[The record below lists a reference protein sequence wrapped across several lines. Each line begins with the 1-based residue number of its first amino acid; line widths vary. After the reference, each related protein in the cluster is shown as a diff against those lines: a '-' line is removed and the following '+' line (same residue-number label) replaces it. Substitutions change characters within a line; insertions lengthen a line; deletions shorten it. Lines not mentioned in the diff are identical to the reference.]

1 MALSNDLMSQ
11 FAKLVTTNTAKS
23 DTKQESTVYGTVVEY
38 EGVKHVRIDGSSF
51 MTPIVTTAD
60 VNIGERVTVMIKNHL
75 ATVTGNISSP
85 SARTGDVATIGT
97 TTKELSERL
106 AEFEQINADVGKIAK
121 LEAETVEITKKLTA
135 AEATI
140 EKLDVANVNV
150 SKKITAAE
158 ADIDKLEAED
168 VEINKTLVANT
179 ADINTLKT
187 NKLDAES
194 AKITYANIDFSNIGK
209 AAMEYLYSNSG
220 LIENVVV
227 NNGTITGNLVGVTIS
242 GDLIEG
248 NTIVAEKLVVKGED
262 GLYYKLNT
270 DGMQVEAEQTDYNSL
285 NGQVIKAQSIT
296 ATKIAVDDLVAFDA
310 TIGGFNITENSIYSG
325 VKESVDNTTRGIYLD
340 NSGQVALGDETS
352 YLKYYQDQNGKYKLE
367 ISADSVV
374 FRSNSSDGSI
384 NIGTSDS
391 VANALASTIIATVE
405 EFYQSDSPT
414 ELTGG
419 EWTEETPIWTDG
431 TYIWRRT
438 KNVYRDGTNKYTPSE
453 TGICITG
460 NTGAKGDKGEDSI
473 LLMIESSNG
482 NIFKNTGV
490 ATTLTVNVIVGDQ
503 RITSYRQ
510 LQERFGSEAY
520 LQWSVKRQ
528 GETEFTDLPADDSR
542 ISDNGFI
549 LTLNPNDVNVKTV
562 FDCSLNY

>member
-23 DTKQESTVYGTVVEY
+23 DTKQETTVYGTVVEY
-38 EGVKHVRIDGSSF
+38 EGAKHVRIDGSSF

-60 VNIGERVTVMIKNHL
+60 VAVGERVTVMIKNHL

-85 SARTGDVATIGT
+85 SARTDDVATIGSAT
-97 TTKELSERL
+97 QDLSDQV
-106 AEFEQINADVGKIAK
+106 AKFGQIDAHIARIDS
-121 LEAETVEITKKLTA
+121 LEVS
-135 AEATI
+135 
-140 EKLDVANVNV
+140 DVAIRNRLNA
-150 SKKITAAE
+150 TE
-158 ADIDKLEAED
+158 ADITTLVAED
-168 VEINKTLVANT
+168 VKINDTLTANT
-179 ADINTLKT
+179 ADITTLKADNADIKGKVSAAEGDIT
-187 NKLDAES
+187 KLKTEKLDAES

-209 AAMEYLYSNSG
+209 AAMEYLYANSG

-227 NNGTITGNLVGVTIS
+227 SNGTITGKLIGVTIS

-248 NTIVAEKLVVKGED
+248 NTIVAEKLVVKGSD

-270 DGMQVEAEQTDYNSL
+270 DGMKVEAEQTDYNSL
-285 NGQVIKAQSIT
+285 NGQIIKAQSIT
-296 ATKIAVDDLVAFDA
+296 ANKIAVDDLVAFDA
-310 TIGGFNITENSIYSG
+310 TIGGFHITENSIYSG
-325 VKESVDNTTRGIYLD
+325 VKESVNNATRGIYLD
-340 NSGQVALGDETS
+340 NDGQIALGDETS
-352 YLKYYQDQNGKYKLE
+352 YLRYYRDQNGVYRLV

-374 FRSNSSDGSI
+374 FTTDGAAMTVSDFADTTLTDVI
-384 NIGTSDS
+384 
-391 VANALASTIIATVE
+391 E
-405 EFYQSDSPT
+405 EFYQSESPT
-414 ELTGG
+414 VLSGG
-419 EWTEETPIWTDG
+419 SWSKTQPVWIDG
-431 TYIWRRT
+431 KYIWQRT
-438 KNVYRDGTNKYTPSE
+438 KLVFGDGSSRYTPSE
-453 TGICITG
+453 TGICVTG
-460 NTGAKGDKGEDSI
+460 NTGLKGDKGEDSI

-490 ATTLTVNVIVGDQ
+490 ATTLTVNIIVGDQ

-520 LQWSVKRQ
+520 LQWNVKRQ
-528 GETEFTDLPADDSR
+528 GETEFTDLPANDSR

>member
-11 FAKLVTTNTAKS
+11 FAKLVTTNTAKNN
-23 DTKQESTVYGTVVEY
+23 TKQETTVYGTVVEY

-60 VNIGERVTVMIKNHL
+60 VSVGERVTVMIKNHL

-85 SARTGDVATIGT
+85 SARTADVASLGST
-97 TTKELSERL
+97 TQDLSDRV
-106 AEFEQINADVGKIAK
+106 ADFEQINVDIARIDQLEVADVAIKNR
-121 LEAETVEITKKLTA
+121 LTA
-135 AEATI
+135 T
-140 EKLDVANVNV
+140 
-150 SKKITAAE
+150 E
-158 ADIDKLEAED
+158 ADITTLKADN
-168 VEINKTLVANT
+168 VEIKGTLTAHA
-179 ADINTLKT
+179 ADIDQLKT
-187 NKLDAES
+187 NLLVAEH
-194 AKITYANIDFSNIGK
+194 ADITYANIDFTNISS
-209 AAMEYLYSNSG
+209 AAMENLYANSG
-220 LIENVVV
+220 LIEDVVV
-227 NNGTITGNLVGVTIS
+227 DNGTITGRLIGVTIS

-248 NTIVAEKLVVKGED
+248 NTIVAEKLVIKGED

-270 DGMQVEAEQTDYNSL
+270 DGIKTEAEQTDYNSL
-285 NGQVIKAQSIT
+285 NGQIIKAQSIT
-296 ATKIAVDDLVAFDA
+296 ASKIAVDDLVAFDA
-310 TIGGFNITENSIYSG
+310 TIGGFNITENSLYSG
-325 VKESVDNTTRGIYLD
+325 VKDSVGNTTRGIYLD
-340 NSGQVALGDETS
+340 TDGQIAIGDATS
-352 YLKYYQDQNGKYKLE
+352 YLRYYKDQNGVYRLA

-374 FRSNSSDGSI
+374 FTTEGAAMTVSDFA
-384 NIGTSDS
+384 DS
-391 VANALASTIIATVE
+391 TLTDVIE
-405 EFYQSDSPT
+405 EFYQSDSHSELSGGSWSTTQPT
-414 ELTGG
+414 
-419 EWTEETPIWTDG
+419 WTDG
-431 TYIWRRT
+431 KYIWQRT
-438 KNVYRDGTNKYTPSE
+438 KLVYGDGSTKYTPSA

-460 NTGAKGDKGEDSI
+460 NTGSKGDKGEDSI